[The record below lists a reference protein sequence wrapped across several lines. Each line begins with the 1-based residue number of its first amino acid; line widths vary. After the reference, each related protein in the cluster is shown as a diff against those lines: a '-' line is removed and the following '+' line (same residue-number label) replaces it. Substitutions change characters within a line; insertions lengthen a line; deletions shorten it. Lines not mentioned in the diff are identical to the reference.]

1 MRKVRSS
8 GSPSGRQRE
17 AHETAR
23 TMIKS
28 VRVGSHKGFEGGV
41 LTGLGHINVICGR
54 NNSGKSTLLE
64 AIADALAASYR
75 KRSSS

>member
-1 MRKVRSS
+1 
-8 GSPSGRQRE
+8 
-17 AHETAR
+17 
-23 TMIKS
+23 MIKS